1 MFHVNVLC
9 IFLNDLSIFLQID
22 GPACDSIKE
31 LEGCGFNHYS
41 YVGSDDSDDAADDCV
56 NAAIP
61 DEHVVGEVSMY
72 TCSCWNQLE
81 SMYAIRFR
89 FMIHLLF
96 VGCSQ

>member
-61 DEHVVGEVSMY
+61 DEHVVGEVSIHACKSWY
-72 TCSCWNQLE
+72 QLV
-81 SMYAIRFR
+81 SMYAMRFSV
-89 FMIHLLF
+89 MLCLLF
-96 VGCSQ
+96 VGWS